1 MSAPDDYLL
10 MSGIQHFCFCR
21 RQWALIHLEQQ
32 WSENLRT
39 AEGRLEHT
47 RCHDTAQTERRG
59 DLLITR
65 GMKVVSHRL
74 RLSGDCDVV
83 EFRAD
88 PEGIP
93 LQHTEGRWRPMP
105 VEYKHGRA
113 KENDADRLQLCAQAM
128 ALEEMLAC
136 DIPQAALFYEET
148 RRRELAG
155 HGRRDEPVFRPRL
168 HSKSQAGNL
177 LQRLLPQRALPA
189 RTVQTRR
196 PQGLPESLSGRS
208 ASGGHA
214 MRQLLTQLYVTS
226 EDAYLSLDDEN
237 VVVSRQKTEIGRVP
251 LHTLEGIVCFSRSG
265 ASPALMG
272 KCAAKGI
279 DLCFFSP
286 YGQFL
291 ARTVGEERG
300 NVLLRQTQYRISD
313 SEALSCRYARYF
325 ILGKVYNARW
335 VLERAT
341 RDHPQRVPIEE
352 LKRTSAQL
360 AAALPLIEQCDDL
373 DQLRGLEGEAAQRY
387 FDCFDSLILQQH
399 EAFPF
404 VSRNRRPPLDN
415 VNALLSFAYSLLARD
430 CASALSS
437 VGLDPYV
444 GFLHRARPGRRSLA
458 LDLME
463 ELRAVYADR
472 FVLSCINQKL
482 LTAKHFQK
490 QENGAVLLTD
500 DGRRAFLKAWQTKK
514 QEQITHPFLKEKLP
528 WGLVPYVQALLLA
541 RTLRGDLE
549 LYPPFFWK

>member
-1 MSAPDDYLL
+1 
-10 MSGIQHFCFCR
+10 
-21 RQWALIHLEQQ
+21 
-32 WSENLRT
+32 
-39 AEGRLEHT
+39 
-47 RCHDTAQTERRG
+47 
-59 DLLITR
+59 
-65 GMKVVSHRL
+65 
-74 RLSGDCDVV
+74 
-83 EFRAD
+83 
-88 PEGIP
+88 
-93 LQHTEGRWRPMP
+93 
-105 VEYKHGRA
+105 
-113 KENDADRLQLCAQAM
+113 
-128 ALEEMLAC
+128 
-136 DIPQAALFYEET
+136 
-148 RRRELAG
+148 
-155 HGRRDEPVFRPRL
+155 
-168 HSKSQAGNL
+168 
-177 LQRLLPQRALPA
+177 
-189 RTVQTRR
+189 
-196 PQGLPESLSGRS
+196 
-208 ASGGHA
+208 

-226 EDAYLSLDDEN
+226 EDAYLSLDGEN

-341 RDHPQRVPIEE
+341 RDHPQRVPVEE

-387 FDCFDSLILQQH
+387 FDCFDFLILQQH

-463 ELRAVYADR
+463 ELRAVSADR

>member
-1 MSAPDDYLL
+1 
-10 MSGIQHFCFCR
+10 
-21 RQWALIHLEQQ
+21 
-32 WSENLRT
+32 
-39 AEGRLEHT
+39 
-47 RCHDTAQTERRG
+47 
-59 DLLITR
+59 
-65 GMKVVSHRL
+65 
-74 RLSGDCDVV
+74 
-83 EFRAD
+83 
-88 PEGIP
+88 
-93 LQHTEGRWRPMP
+93 
-105 VEYKHGRA
+105 
-113 KENDADRLQLCAQAM
+113 
-128 ALEEMLAC
+128 
-136 DIPQAALFYEET
+136 
-148 RRRELAG
+148 
-155 HGRRDEPVFRPRL
+155 
-168 HSKSQAGNL
+168 
-177 LQRLLPQRALPA
+177 
-189 RTVQTRR
+189 
-196 PQGLPESLSGRS
+196 
-208 ASGGHA
+208 

-226 EDAYLSLDDEN
+226 EDAYLSLDGEN

-313 SEALSCRYARYF
+313 SEALSCHYARYF

-341 RDHPQRVPIEE
+341 RDHPQRVPVEE

-404 VSRNRRPPLDN
+404 VSRSRRPPLDN

-463 ELRAVYADR
+463 EIRAVYADR

-500 DGRRAFLKAWQTKK
+500 DGRRVFLKAWQTKK